1 MENIVKLKQPEEAK
15 DEVREMPNNIEA
27 EQTLLGML
35 LLNNNHYGKVNEV
48 LQPEHFF
55 EPVHQRIYES
65 VSKLIERGQIAS
77 PIVLKNQFD
86 QDPAL
91 IELGGAKYLMQ
102 LAKSATQL
110 EDVKE
115 LAHNV
120 RDLATRRSLI
130 EIGAEI
136 VTKANSHNIE
146 ETATNL
152 IEQAEATLFE
162 LAEQGDTGKAFV
174 DISSPVDFALERTQ
188 NAMKSDKTLIGVSSG
203 FSDMDNMTGGLINSD
218 LIILAGRPSM
228 GKTAFAVNMA
238 VNAAMHI
245 HSDKD
250 EEKGTVGIFSLEM
263 SSEQLAMRML
273 SMGTGLNSNRIRRG
287 DLTEEEFAKLI
298 KRSREIKEL
307 KMHIDDTPA
316 LSISAVRT
324 RARRLKR
331 RYNLRLLVV
340 DYLQLLRGVGKRSNE
355 SRVNE
360 ISEITQGLKAI
371 AKELNIPVIA
381 LSQLSRAVEQREDK
395 RPQLSD
401 LRESGSIEQDADI
414 VMFIYRDEYYLM
426 RKEPPTEQADLHQ
439 KWQED
444 MARVQNV
451 TEILISK
458 HRNGPIGKV
467 KLYFDNSTT
476 TFNNLAVEDLGE

>member
-1 MENIVKLKQPEEAK
+1 MTNIVELKPSETSETPVK
-15 DEVREMPNNIEA
+15 EMPHNIEA

-35 LLNNNHYGKVNEV
+35 LVNNGHYGKVNEI
-48 LQPEHFF
+48 LLPEHFY
-55 EPVHQRIYES
+55 EPVHQRIFEA
-65 VSKLIERGQIAS
+65 VCKLIERGQIAS

-91 IELGGAKYLMQ
+91 ADLGGAKYLLQ
-102 LAKSATQL
+102 LAKASIQIDDAR
-110 EDVKE
+110 E
-115 LAHNV
+115 LAKGI
-120 RDLATRRSLI
+120 RDLATRRALI
-130 EIGAEI
+130 GIGEEI
-136 VTKANSHNIE
+136 VTTAYKHDVEASASHQIE
-146 ETATNL
+146 M
-152 IEQAEATLFE
+152 AEATLFA
-162 LAEQGDTGKAFV
+162 LAEQGDVARAFV
-174 DISSPVDFALERTQ
+174 EIGSPVDNALLQ
-188 NAMKSDKTLIGVSSG
+188 AQSAMKSGKTIVGVSSG

-228 GKTAFAVNMA
+228 GKTAFAMNLA
-238 VNAAMHI
+238 ANAAHYI
-245 HSDKD
+245 LNEKD
-250 EEKGTVGIFSLEM
+250 EEKGTVGVFSLEM
-263 SSEQLAMRML
+263 SAEQLAMRLL
-273 SMGTGLNSNRIRRG
+273 SMGTGISSSRIRRG
-287 DLTEEEFAKLI
+287 DLTEEEFSRLI
-298 KRSREIKEL
+298 KRSKEVKEL
-307 KMHIDDTPA
+307 GMHIDDTPA
-316 LSISAVRT
+316 LTISAVRT

-340 DYLQLLRGVGKRSNE
+340 DYLQLLRGVSKKAAEN
-355 SRVNE
+355 RVNE

-426 RKEPPTEQADLHQ
+426 RKQPPESNADEHA
-439 KWQED
+439 KWQQQMEE
-444 MARVQNV
+444 VQNI

-467 KLYFDNSTT
+467 KLRFDNGTT
-476 TFNNLAVEDLGE
+476 TFNNLAVEFE